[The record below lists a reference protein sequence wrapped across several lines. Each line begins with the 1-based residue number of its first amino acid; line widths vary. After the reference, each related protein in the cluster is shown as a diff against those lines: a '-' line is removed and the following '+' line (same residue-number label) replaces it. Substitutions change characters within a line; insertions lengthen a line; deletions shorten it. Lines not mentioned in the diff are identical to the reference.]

1 VQPAAMGWPHV
12 AGVASVLL
20 LGVVAVAGNA
30 PALLDGGKGAGVV
43 PGSVLLATFY
53 AVVSLTIFAYFRVV
67 TADPGRPCGLQSPHL
82 ESGRAANGKEMRM
95 CQKCKTYKPE
105 RCHHCSDC
113 NQCTLKMDHHC
124 PWVNNC
130 VGFRNYK
137 YFYLLLVYAT
147 CSEVYAVGLLSY
159 CVSLRAG
166 GGAWLPWDICA
177 MVTIGLVGLFALATI
192 GLLLFHTHLISVN
205 QTTIEQLKGIP
216 VDEYSL
222 GVCLNIKMVLGD
234 EPAVWCIPCVWGVAP
249 EFDGINWDD
258 PAQRAAGGG
267 QVSLEGIALDIAP
280 GPPFP
285 HGAAF
290 DQPSPL
296 SGGFVDGFGGDGSGV
311 GSLAKP
317 AGLGAPQC
325 DGKTLDPNAA
335 LGNGHAR
342 LDAASGLPAYEAS
355 AMLAPPPSAPEG
367 AAEAAQPP
375 VPSLSL
381 LRSEDGAGL
390 PEAPRPPAPGM
401 SVPAYSVNL

>member
-1 VQPAAMGWPHV
+1 
-12 AGVASVLL
+12 
-20 LGVVAVAGNA
+20 
-30 PALLDGGKGAGVV
+30 
-43 PGSVLLATFY
+43 
-53 AVVSLTIFAYFRVV
+53 
-67 TADPGRPCGLQSPHL
+67 
-82 ESGRAANGKEMRM
+82 M

-166 GGAWLPWDICA
+166 GGVWRPWEICA

-222 GVCLNIKMVLGD
+222 GACLNIKMVLGQN
-234 EPAVWCIPCVWGVAP
+234 PAVWCIPCVWGVAP

-258 PAQRAAGGG
+258 PAQRPAGGG
-267 QVSLEGIALDIAP
+267 QVSLDGIALDGIALDIAP

-285 HGAAF
+285 
-290 DQPSPL
+290 PSPAL
-296 SGGFVDGFGGDGSGV
+296 DQATPFASGAVGGGGMGV
-311 GSLAKP
+311 GMPPQAL
-317 AGLGAPQC
+317 GLGAPHSG
-325 DGKTLDPNAA
+325 GKTLDPNGA
-335 LGNGHAR
+335 LGNGHVR
-342 LDAASGLPAYEAS
+342 LDASSGLPAYEAS
-355 AMLAPPPSAPEG
+355 AMLAPPPGAPEG
-367 AAEAAQPP
+367 AAEPGPLAAA
-375 VPSLSL
+375 SLSQV
-381 LRSEDGAGL
+381 RPDDGAGL
-390 PEAPRPPAPGM
+390 PEAPRPPPPGM